1 MIRRIGR
8 MIDGLNQYNLDVTQ
22 MTLKVKVGKRL
33 AVVAKAIPPDKIIAK
48 KIVRKRMPSLHLGQ
62 CPLVRA
68 RAS

>member
-1 MIRRIGR
+1 

-48 KIVRKRMPSLHLGQ
+48 KIVRK
-62 CPLVRA
+62 
-68 RAS
+68 